1 MAAQAET
8 QRGLNLAKARDWLAI
23 AAAVAVVIGAL
34 ATSIQ
39 WAVSSAV
46 APLYAEMRGLNSR
59 MDGMDKRMDGLDKR
73 MDGIDSRMDRIES
86 LLEILPEIRE
96 RLVRLETILLERGKE
111 APSP

>member
-8 QRGLNLAKARDWLAI
+8 QRGLNLAKTRDWLAI
-23 AAAVAVVIGAL
+23 AAAVAVVVGAL
-34 ATSIQ
+34 AAGMQ

-59 MDGMDKRMDGLDKR
+59 MDGLGNRMDGLDKR
-73 MDGIDSRMDRIES
+73 MDRIES
-86 LLEILPEIRE
+86 QLEILPEIRE
-96 RLVRLETILLERGKE
+96 RLTRLETILLERDKE

>member
-8 QRGLNLAKARDWLAI
+8 QRGLNLAKTRDWLAI

-46 APLYAEMRGLNSR
+46 APLYAEMRGINS
-59 MDGMDKRMDGLDKR
+59 RMDGLDKR
-73 MDGIDSRMDRIES
+73 MDRMESRLDSHSGILAE
-86 LLEILPEIRE
+86 LRE
-96 RLVRLETILLERGKE
+96 RLTRVETILLERGEE
-111 APSP
+111 AP

>member
-8 QRGLNLAKARDWLAI
+8 QRGLNLAKTRDWLAI

-34 ATSIQ
+34 AAGMQ

-46 APLYAEMRGLNSR
+46 APLYAEMRGIN
-59 MDGMDKRMDGLDKR
+59 DRMDGLDKR
-73 MDGIDSRMDRIES
+73 MDRMESQLDNHSGILAE
-86 LLEILPEIRE
+86 LRE
-96 RLVRLETILLERGKE
+96 RLTRVETILLERDKE